1 MWILAPLR
9 AANKDGSAG
18 DTAGAEA
25 QNSAWFLTSG
35 RCTLGRPSQKGGTTG
50 KADII
55 ILGDSSVS
63 SLHASLDITPASNP
77 NEQPSI
83 TITGDSMPPADV

>member
-18 DTAGAEA
+18 DAPGAEA

-35 RCTLGRPSQKGGTTG
+35 CCTLGRPSQKGGTTG